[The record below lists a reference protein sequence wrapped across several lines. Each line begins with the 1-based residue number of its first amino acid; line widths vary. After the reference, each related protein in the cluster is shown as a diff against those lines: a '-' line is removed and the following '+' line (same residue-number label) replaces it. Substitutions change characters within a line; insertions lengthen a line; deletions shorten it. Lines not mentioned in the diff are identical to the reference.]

1 MGTSRKSGSNEQPN
15 ASESPGKRLD
25 PNTTSRDQVPM
36 SPQWGTPLSVPFME
50 AALPETLASLGHE
63 VRAPLAIIDGYTAT
77 LLSHGAQLSPNEHEE
92 FLQAIQQATK
102 RLEHLTEQ
110 LLQIAHLEAGMIQL
124 DQSVIDLS
132 KLARAAVSQA
142 KRLLPEGLRG
152 RLRFVVHCRDA
163 RGKRLKT
170 PAFVQGDLL
179 RLRQVVE
186 HLVQNAV
193 KYSPEGG
200 QIDIIVRPAPQDGRS
215 TGPGEDS
222 DHAFWELCVC
232 DFGIG
237 IPDEHLERIFEPFYR
252 VDMRL
257 TREQYGL
264 GVGLAA
270 CRRLVHLHRGRIW
283 AESCP
288 DGGSA
293 FHLWLPLAE
302 AVVN

>member
-1 MGTSRKSGSNEQPN
+1 MGTSHKSGGNEQPK
-15 ASESPGKRLD
+15 ADKSSGKRQD
-25 PNTTSRDQVPM
+25 SETTSADQVSA
-36 SPQWGTPLSVPFME
+36 SPQWGAPLNVPIMG
-50 AALPETLASLGHE
+50 ATLPETLASVGHE
-63 VRAPLAIIDGYTAT
+63 VRAPLTIIDGYTAT
-77 LLSHGAQLSPNEHEE
+77 LLSHNAQLSPNEQEE
-92 FLQAIQQATK
+92 FLQAIHQATK
-102 RLEHLTEQ
+102 RLEHITEQ

-132 KLARAAVSQA
+132 KLARAVVSQA
-142 KRLLPEGLRG
+142 KRLIPEELRG
-152 RLRFVVHCRDA
+152 RLRFVVQCRDA
-163 RGKRLKT
+163 RGKRLKR
-170 PAFVQGDLL
+170 PAFVLGDLH

-200 QIDIIVRPAPQDGRS
+200 RIDIILRPAPQDGRS
-215 TGPGEDS
+215 TGSGEAS
-222 DHAFWELCVC
+222 DRAFWELCVC

-237 IPDEHLERIFEPFYR
+237 ISDDHLERIFEPFYR
-252 VDMRL
+252 VDTRL

-270 CRRLVHLHRGRIW
+270 CQHLVRLHRGRIW

-293 FHLWLPLAE
+293 FHVWLPLAE
-302 AVVN
+302 ALAD

>member
-1 MGTSRKSGSNEQPN
+1 MDTSHDGGRNEQPIR
-15 ASESPGKRLD
+15 AESPENRQD
-25 PNTTSRDQVPM
+25 PSTTSRDQVST
-36 SPQWGTPLSVPFME
+36 SPRFEAPIPLSFMGS
-50 AALPETLASLGHE
+50 ALPEALASLGHE
-63 VRAPLAIIDGYTAT
+63 FRTPLAIIDGYITT
-77 LLSHGAQLSPNEHEE
+77 LLSRGAQLTAAEHEE
-92 FLQAIQQATK
+92 FLQTAQQATR
-102 RLEHLTEQ
+102 RLEYLTEQ
-110 LLQIAHLEAGMIQL
+110 LLLIAHLEAGMVQL

-142 KRLLPEGLRG
+142 KGLVPKGLRG
-152 RLRFVVHCRDA
+152 RMRFAVQCRDA

-170 PAFVQGDLL
+170 PALVQGDLR

-200 QIDIIVRPAPQDGRS
+200 RIDVIVRPAPQEGRS
-215 TGPGEDS
+215 SGSGEAS
-222 DHAFWELCVC
+222 GHAFWELCVC
-232 DFGIG
+232 DLGIG
-237 IPDEHLERIFEPFYR
+237 IPDDHLGRIFEPFYR
-252 VDMRL
+252 VDTRL

-270 CRRLVHLHRGRIW
+270 CRHLVHLHRGRIW

-293 FHLWLPLAE
+293 FHLWLPPAE
-302 AVVN
+302 AFVD

>member
-1 MGTSRKSGSNEQPN
+1 MGTSDESDGNEQPN
-15 ASESPGKRLD
+15 TGESPEEQRN
-25 PNTTSRDQVPM
+25 PSTTSADETPP
-36 SPQWGTPLSVPFME
+36 SLSFIGT
-50 AALPETLASLGHE
+50 ALPETLASLGHE
-63 VRAPLAIIDGYTAT
+63 VRAPLAIIDGYTST
-77 LLSHGAQLSPNEHEE
+77 LLSHGGQLSPSEHVE
-92 FLQAIQQATK
+92 FLQVIQHATR
-102 RLEHLTEQ
+102 RLEHVTDQ
-110 LLQIAHLEAGMIQL
+110 LLQIAHLEAGLIQL

-132 KLARAAVSQA
+132 KLARAAVGQA

-152 RLRFVVHCRDA
+152 RMCLVVECRDA

-170 PAFVQGDLL
+170 PALVRGDLH

-200 QIDIIVRPAPQDGRS
+200 RIEVIVRPAPEDGRS
-215 TGPGEDS
+215 TRSGEATS
-222 DHAFWELCVC
+222 HAFWELCVC
-232 DFGIG
+232 DVGVG
-237 IPDEHLERIFEPFYR
+237 IPEQHLERIFEPFYR
-252 VDMRL
+252 VDTRL

-270 CRRLVHLHRGRIW
+270 CRHLAHLHHGRIW

-293 FHLWLPLAE
+293 FHLRLPLAR
-302 AVVN
+302 ALADQ

>member
-1 MGTSRKSGSNEQPN
+1 MGASHKSGGNVQPN
-15 ASESPGKRLD
+15 ASEPPAKGQDSK
-25 PNTTSRDQVPM
+25 TTSRNQVSA
-36 SPQWGTPLSVPFME
+36 SPQRDAPLSVPFMG
-50 AALPETLASLGHE
+50 AALPETLASIGHE

-77 LLSHGAQLSPNEHEE
+77 LLSHGAELSPNEHEE
-92 FLQAIQQATK
+92 FLQAIQQAAR

-142 KRLLPEGLRG
+142 KRLVPEGLHG
-152 RLRFVVHCRDA
+152 RLRFVMHCRDA
-163 RGKRLKT
+163 QGKPLKT
-170 PAFVQGDLL
+170 PAFVQGDLH
-179 RLRQVVE
+179 RLRQIVE

-200 QIDIIVRPAPQDGRS
+200 RIDVIVRPAPHDGRS
-215 TGPGEDS
+215 TGSCESS
-222 DHAFWELCVC
+222 DLAFWELCVC

-237 IPDEHLERIFEPFYR
+237 IPDVHLERIFDPFYR
-252 VDMRL
+252 VDTRL

-270 CRRLVHLHRGRIW
+270 CRHLVRLHRGRIW

-302 AVVN
+302 ALLD